1 MLIIRLSVHILSIN
15 MQVININVQYI
26 VFYVQETEYN
36 MYIVYIIMQET
47 NLYMRM
53 I

>member
-1 MLIIRLSVHILSIN
+1 MHILSIN

-36 MYIVYIIMQET
+36 MYIVHIIMQET

>member
-1 MLIIRLSVHILSIN
+1 MHIISIN

>member
-1 MLIIRLSVHILSIN
+1 MHILSIN